1 MATSKSNGLG
11 GFNNQTSVGV
21 VGEGEPEGGSLSEL
35 QGNLRERRKG
45 PSGDEADEQRDARR
59 VGSAR
64 VGDEEDLDQGLD
76 RLPNGDLD
84 DNDQQID
91 PALDADIG
99 GGE

>member
-1 MATSKSNGLG
+1 MATSKRSGLG

-21 VGEGEPEGGSLSEL
+21 VREGEPEGANLSEL
-35 QGNLRERRKG
+35 QGNLREGKAPR
-45 PSGDEADEQRDARR
+45 GDEADEQRDARR

-91 PALDADIG
+91 PALDADTG